1 MQKVDVLVYS
11 INSTWTNY
19 ELLQYSKY
27 DTVEDLFN
35 RISDYWQNE
44 SFALWNTKKSN
55 KSAYS
60 FISSLKTQF
69 KNSKFANIDGEE
81 IQNTEDNIMTLGLDD
96 KRLLIIEKYWEKSWF
111 KSTNTVKNNQ
121 KTKLNKIN
129 KRKKKIK
136 ENISEEE
143 EKKEQ
148 KKPSISSKAGS
159 VSAKNPSLQILNNTN
174 KKYRIKKTFTIQHK
188 KNENKIQN
196 LFPFITIRIETLPIK
211 ALPNLRKQVFLI
223 FYLFI

>member
-35 RISDYWQNE
+35 RISDDWENE

-55 KSAYS
+55 KPAYS

-69 KNSKFANIDGEE
+69 ENLKFAYIDGEE

-111 KSTNTVKNNQ
+111 KSTNLVKNNQ

-129 KRKKKIK
+129 ERKNNKK
-136 ENISEEE
+136 EYTSEEE
-143 EKKEQ
+143 EKKE
-148 KKPSISSKAGS
+148 KKKLKISSKAGS
-159 VSAKNPSLQILNNTN
+159 ISSKFPSHQILNNTN
-174 KKYRIKKTFTIQHK
+174 QKYQNSKKITNQHK
-188 KNENKIQN
+188 KNENKIQDLLPFKTLAN
-196 LFPFITIRIETLPIK
+196 LGE
-211 ALPNLRKQVFLI
+211 QVFLI